1 MKTLKQ
7 VPIELIEILEGEFIP
22 NKLEFGKLYYSK
34 EYEVANHLCLC
45 GCGVKAPIPI
55 KEGEW
60 SISNENNKL
69 TIKPS
74 LQQLFE
80 CRSHYIITNGK
91 ANFV

>member
-7 VPIELIEILEGEFIP
+7 VPIELVELKEGEYMP
-22 NKLEFGKLYYSK
+22 EKLEFGKMYYSK
-34 EYEVANHLCLC
+34 EFKVANHLCLC
-45 GCGVKAPIPI
+45 GCGIPAPIPI

-60 SISNENNKL
+60 SISNVNGKL
-69 TIKPS
+69 TVSPS